1 MVTECYNTCFVLRDG
16 DKHLLVDGGGG
27 NTLLA
32 QLKHAGFDWMDMSEI
47 FVTHKHVDHIMGIV
61 WMIRMICQHMK
72 QGQYEGEVT
81 IYGHEEVIR
90 ILKEMAEMLYPK
102 KQTCY
107 IGDRLHLVVVEDGE
121 ERTLMGHKT
130 TFFDIQSTKA
140 KQFGFCMDMG
150 NGEKFTCC
158 GDEPY
163 NECEKKYAE
172 NSKWLLHEA
181 FCLFDQADRFHPYE
195 KHHSTAKDASELA
208 EQLGVQNLIR
218 IGTAGAFTDEL
229 ALGDIFVA
237 LAASTDSNYQHAF
250 DLPGQ
255 YSPSASWALLTKA
268 LAASSDTGIP
278 FKAGNVVTC
287 DVFYEF
293 GDWWKKWAQMGVQA
307 VEMETAAL
315 YMNAAYNHVNALSM
329 ISISDN
335 FVTGAKSSVEERQNS
350 FTNMM
355 KLALETAVK

>member
-1 MVTECYNTCFVLRDG
+1 MSLHIAAKKGQIAESILLPGDPLRAEFIAENFLRGAEKYTDIR
-16 DKHLLVDGGGG
+16 
-27 NTLLA
+27 NMY
-32 QLKHAGFDWMDMSEI
+32 GFTGTYKGVPVSVQGTGMGMPS
-47 FVTHKHVDHIMGIV
+47 MGIYS
-61 WMIRMICQHMK
+61 W
-72 QGQYEGEVT
+72 
-81 IYGHEEVIR
+81 
-90 ILKEMAEMLYPK
+90 
-102 KQTCY
+102 
-107 IGDRLHLVVVEDGE
+107 
-121 ERTLMGHKT
+121 
-130 TFFDIQSTKA
+130 
-140 KQFGFCMDMG
+140 
-150 NGEKFTCC
+150 
-158 GDEPY
+158 
-163 NECEKKYAE
+163 
-172 NSKWLLHEA
+172 
-181 FCLFDQADRFHPYE
+181 
-195 KHHSTAKDASELA
+195 ELIT
-208 EQLGVQNLIR
+208 EYGVQNLIR

-268 LAASSDTGIP
+268 LAASSDTAIP

-329 ISISDN
+329 LSISDN

>member
-1 MVTECYNTCFVLRDG
+1 MSLHIAAKKGQIAESILLPGDPLRAEFIAENFLRGAEKYTDIR
-16 DKHLLVDGGGG
+16 
-27 NTLLA
+27 NMY
-32 QLKHAGFDWMDMSEI
+32 GFTGTYKGVPVSVQGTGMGMPS
-47 FVTHKHVDHIMGIV
+47 MGIYS
-61 WMIRMICQHMK
+61 WELIT
-72 QGQYEGEVT
+72 E
-81 IYGHEEVIR
+81 YG
-90 ILKEMAEMLYPK
+90 A
-102 KQTCY
+102 
-107 IGDRLHLVVVEDGE
+107 
-121 ERTLMGHKT
+121 
-130 TFFDIQSTKA
+130 
-140 KQFGFCMDMG
+140 
-150 NGEKFTCC
+150 
-158 GDEPY
+158 
-163 NECEKKYAE
+163 
-172 NSKWLLHEA
+172 
-181 FCLFDQADRFHPYE
+181 
-195 KHHSTAKDASELA
+195 
-208 EQLGVQNLIR
+208 QNLIR

-255 YSPSASWALLTKA
+255 YSPSASWELLTKA
-268 LAASSDTGIP
+268 LAARSDTGIP

>member
-1 MVTECYNTCFVLRDG
+1 MSLHIAASKGQIAESILLPGDPLRAEFIAENFLSG
-16 DKHLLVDGGGG
+16 
-27 NTLLA
+27 A
-32 QLKHAGFDWMDMSEI
+32 QKYTDIRNMYGFTGTYKGVPVSVQGTGMGMPS
-47 FVTHKHVDHIMGIV
+47 MGIYS
-61 WMIRMICQHMK
+61 W
-72 QGQYEGEVT
+72 
-81 IYGHEEVIR
+81 
-90 ILKEMAEMLYPK
+90 
-102 KQTCY
+102 
-107 IGDRLHLVVVEDGE
+107 
-121 ERTLMGHKT
+121 
-130 TFFDIQSTKA
+130 
-140 KQFGFCMDMG
+140 
-150 NGEKFTCC
+150 
-158 GDEPY
+158 
-163 NECEKKYAE
+163 
-172 NSKWLLHEA
+172 
-181 FCLFDQADRFHPYE
+181 
-195 KHHSTAKDASELA
+195 ELIT
-208 EQLGVQNLIR
+208 EYGVQNLIR

-229 ALGDIFVA
+229 ALGDIFVV

-315 YMNAAYNHVNALSM
+315 YMNAAYNHVNALSI

>member
-1 MVTECYNTCFVLRDG
+1 MSLHIAAKKGQIAESILLPGDPLRAEFIAENFLRGAEKYTDIR
-16 DKHLLVDGGGG
+16 
-27 NTLLA
+27 NMY
-32 QLKHAGFDWMDMSEI
+32 GFTGTYKGVPVSVQGTGMGMPS
-47 FVTHKHVDHIMGIV
+47 MGIYS
-61 WMIRMICQHMK
+61 W
-72 QGQYEGEVT
+72 
-81 IYGHEEVIR
+81 
-90 ILKEMAEMLYPK
+90 
-102 KQTCY
+102 
-107 IGDRLHLVVVEDGE
+107 
-121 ERTLMGHKT
+121 
-130 TFFDIQSTKA
+130 
-140 KQFGFCMDMG
+140 
-150 NGEKFTCC
+150 
-158 GDEPY
+158 
-163 NECEKKYAE
+163 
-172 NSKWLLHEA
+172 
-181 FCLFDQADRFHPYE
+181 
-195 KHHSTAKDASELA
+195 ELIT
-208 EQLGVQNLIR
+208 EYGVQNLIR

-255 YSPSASWALLTKA
+255 YSPSASWELLTKA

-315 YMNAAYNHVNALSM
+315 YMNAAYNHVNALSI

>member
-1 MVTECYNTCFVLRDG
+1 MSLHIAAKKGQIAESILLPGDPLRAEFIAENFLRG
-16 DKHLLVDGGGG
+16 AEKYTAIR
-27 NTLLA
+27 NMY
-32 QLKHAGFDWMDMSEI
+32 GFTGTYKGVPVSVQGTGMGMPS
-47 FVTHKHVDHIMGIV
+47 MGIYS
-61 WMIRMICQHMK
+61 WELIT
-72 QGQYEGEVT
+72 E
-81 IYGHEEVIR
+81 YG
-90 ILKEMAEMLYPK
+90 A
-102 KQTCY
+102 
-107 IGDRLHLVVVEDGE
+107 
-121 ERTLMGHKT
+121 
-130 TFFDIQSTKA
+130 
-140 KQFGFCMDMG
+140 
-150 NGEKFTCC
+150 
-158 GDEPY
+158 
-163 NECEKKYAE
+163 
-172 NSKWLLHEA
+172 
-181 FCLFDQADRFHPYE
+181 
-195 KHHSTAKDASELA
+195 
-208 EQLGVQNLIR
+208 QNLIR

-255 YSPSASWALLTKA
+255 YSPSASWELLTKA
-268 LAASSDTGIP
+268 LAASSDTAIP

-293 GDWWKKWAQMGVQA
+293 GDWWKKWAKMGVQA

-335 FVTGAKSSVEERQNS
+335 FVTGAQSSVEERQNS